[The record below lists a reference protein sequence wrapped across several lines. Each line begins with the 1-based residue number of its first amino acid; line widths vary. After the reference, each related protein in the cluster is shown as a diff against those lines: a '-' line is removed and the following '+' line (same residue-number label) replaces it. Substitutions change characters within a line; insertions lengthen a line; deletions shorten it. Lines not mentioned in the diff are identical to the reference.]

1 MAEKVGIPRGLFY
14 YRYFPLWKTFFEE
27 IGARIV
33 VSCPTNKK
41 ILNDGTRT
49 CVDEACLPV
58 KVYHGHVMDLCEKA
72 DFLFVPRLT
81 SVSKGEYICP
91 KFGGL
96 PDMVRHT
103 VRGLPDIIDTEINLR
118 KSERYVLRAVMEIG
132 RRFTRDGERIRD
144 AYRKAVDIHK
154 KYRAQLKNGSM
165 PFDILE
171 NEGIPS
177 RQASED
183 NPCRQASEDNP
194 YRHASGGSLNIAVI
208 GHVYNLNDPYI
219 NMNMVQKIRKTGAN
233 IVTIEM
239 VDDRV
244 INENAGQ
251 LHKKIFWDFGRRA
264 MGGLMHILERD
275 DIDGI
280 IYVMSFGC
288 GVDSFICDLAE
299 RRNKRGKDKPFITIT
314 LDEHSGEAGLNTRIE
329 AFVDMIRWRR
339 KHDNPGGRQ

>member
-14 YRYFPLWKTFFEE
+14 YRYFPLWKTVFEE
-27 IGARIV
+27 IGARRV

-58 KVYHGHVMDLCEKA
+58 KVYHGHVMDLCGKA

-103 VRGLPDIIDTEINLR
+103 VRGLPEIIDTEINLR
-118 KSERYVLRAVMEIG
+118 KSERHVFRAVMETG
-132 RRFTRDGERIRD
+132 RRFTCDGRRIRD
-144 AYRKAVDIHK
+144 AYRKAMDIHK
-154 KYRAQLKNGSM
+154 KYRAQLKTGSM
-165 PFDILE
+165 PFDVLE
-171 NEGIPS
+171 NGDNPG
-177 RQASED
+177 RQALEHS
-183 NPCRQASEDNP
+183 PGRQSS
-194 YRHASGGSLNIAVI
+194 RGSLNMAVR
-208 GHVYNLNDPYI
+208 GHVYTLNDPYI
-219 NMNMVQKIRKTGAN
+219 NLNMVQKIRKAGVN
-233 IVTIEM
+233 IVTAEM
-239 VDDRV
+239 VDDSV
-244 INENAGQ
+244 INENAGL

-264 MGGLMHILERD
+264 MGGLMHLLERD

-288 GVDSFICDLAE
+288 GIDSFICDLAE
-299 RRNKRGKDKPFITIT
+299 RRNKRGKDKPFIAIT

-329 AFVDMIRWRR
+329 AFVDMIGWRR
-339 KHDNPGGRQ
+339 KRDNPGRLQ